1 MSREVKIG
9 LFAVIALTI
18 AYLGYNFLRG
28 KDLFSSNNLFFIEY
42 KNVDQLQTGAPILV
56 NGFSVGSVKEIYLKP
71 ENYNL
76 IMVEIEVRDDVNVPK
91 STIAE
96 IVPTGLMGGKGIQ
109 LLITDTCNGPDCAVA
124 GDFLNGKVKGLL
136 DSYVGVD
143 KLEEYTNVVQNGL
156 TNVVDSLSAQ
166 LGKED
171 NEVGNSMRDLQ
182 ATLQNLKSTTSQLN
196 SILAGSKNDI
206 AMTMSNM
213 SSITENLKQQNAQIN
228 NILDNTASFSGQLK
242 SVNLAKTTNSAN
254 EAIASLETTLTT
266 ANKAMKDLS
275 GLVNKV
281 NNGSGTMSLLMNNP
295 DLYNKLSSTSAN
307 LDYLLQDV
315 RLNPKRYTRILKRKQ
330 IPYVKPEN
338 DPAHN

>member
-28 KDLFSSNNLFFIEY
+28 KDLFSSNNLFYIEY
-42 KNVDQLQTGAPILV
+42 TNVDQLQNGAPVLV
-56 NGFSVGSVKEIYLKP
+56 NGLSVGSVKEIYLKP
-71 ENYNL
+71 DDYNL
-76 IMVEIEVRDDVNVPK
+76 IMVEIEVRGDVNVPK
-91 STIAE
+91 TTLAE

-109 LLITDTCNGPDCAVA
+109 LIFNGTCSGPDCALSGEYLKGA
-124 GDFLNGKVKGLL
+124 VKGLL
-136 DSYVGVD
+136 DSYVGVK
-143 KLEEYTNVVQNGL
+143 KLQEYTDVVQVGL
-156 TNVVDSLSAQ
+156 GKVVDSLSTQ

-182 ATLQNLKSTTSQLN
+182 ATLKNLKYTTGQLN
-196 SILAGSKNDI
+196 SMLAGSKNDI

-213 SSITENLKQQNAQIN
+213 TAISENLKQQNAQIN
-228 NILDNTASFSGQLK
+228 TILANTASFTGQLK
-242 SVNLAKTTNSAN
+242 SVNLAKTTDGAN
-254 EAIASLETTLTT
+254 QAIASLETTLAT
-266 ANKAMKDLS
+266 ADKAMKDLS